1 VDPSLLGGVTAK
13 VGSVVYDGSLRS
25 QLEEMRRALK
35 QA

>member
-1 VDPSLLGGVTAK
+1 

-25 QLEEMRRALK
+25 QLEEMRRSLK